1 MPSAFTWAYIILRIE
16 RIQYESFRPHPIS
29 LGGGDGWAIWVRLRF
44 FTPQLLTCI
53 SSTISNACGWV
64 TKLIATSF
72 NQPCTI
78 TLVRG
83 GGNRQSGINWLI
95 LRRVQADGPTPGFGL
110 LAILA
115 CLGLFRATNA
125 RHGSSKMELISVI
138 PFRSRNCLG

>member
-1 MPSAFTWAYIILRIE
+1 MSPSDPTRYHWVVEMVGPYGDNSVSLRLIYSLAYRQQFLM
-16 RIQYESFRPHPIS
+16 
-29 LGGGDGWAIWVRLRF
+29 LV
-44 FTPQLLTCI
+44 
-53 SSTISNACGWV
+53 GWV

-83 GGNRQSGINWLI
+83 GGNRQSCINLLI
-95 LRRVQADGPTPGFGL
+95 LRRIQADGPTFGCGL